1 MGVKTAKIKEPF
13 CEKCLTKTH
22 GKQLIRKPRL
32 QIPGHCMKEYHM
44 LMEASKMAVKDAVNC
59 DPITQHCIVCI

>member
-1 MGVKTAKIKEPF
+1 
-13 CEKCLTKTH
+13 
-22 GKQLIRKPRL
+22 
-32 QIPGHCMKEYHM
+32 M